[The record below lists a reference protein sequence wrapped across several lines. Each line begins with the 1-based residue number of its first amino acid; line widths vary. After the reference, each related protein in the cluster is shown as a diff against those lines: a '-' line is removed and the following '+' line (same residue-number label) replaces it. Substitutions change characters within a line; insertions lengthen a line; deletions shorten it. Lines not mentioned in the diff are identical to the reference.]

1 MIEKYFGKLVQEDN
15 KTMIAVNNVNKL
27 RQMGYEVEFDYEEG
41 YFFVILTDF
50 NVGGLSYKN
59 HVSFLM
65 LEESV
70 ELIVRTINK
79 MVIER
84 FLNE

>member
-1 MIEKYFGKLVQEDN
+1 MFNEFIKQQQEDE
-15 KTMIAVNNVNKL
+15 KTMRAINNIDRL

-41 YFFVILTDF
+41 YFFVMLTDF
-50 NVGGLSYKN
+50 NTGGLSYKN